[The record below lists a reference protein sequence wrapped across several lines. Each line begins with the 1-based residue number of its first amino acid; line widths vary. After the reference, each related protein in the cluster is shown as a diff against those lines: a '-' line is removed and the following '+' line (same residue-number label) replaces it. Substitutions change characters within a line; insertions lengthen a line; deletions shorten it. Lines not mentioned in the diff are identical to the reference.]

1 MNYLTAI
8 VALPLFL
15 AIFAAESALIFSKRG
30 RASLRR
36 AQKSGQRIVWAC
48 WVVSLLQMVSCFFW
62 FFGFVFSD
70 TENVLSE
77 AMKPDERMDCF
88 GLVGAEVLLSVFQW
102 IFSSVTFYQCL
113 LMASV
118 ASNVQKLGNKD
129 SGKLGTSSR
138 VCFGT
143 FVSALAVYTV
153 MAWFTAVNRRC
164 PQSDDIMIWFQHH
177 FYPVYLLLD
186 IASSLGTFFFA
197 RKILKFVNQSVVPT
211 NQNGKTS
218 TKMSSTTK
226 RLVALTKF
234 FSLQCMITIAGGV
247 FACSIF
253 LFQFSLDYEALSL
266 IACVF
271 CVLMY
276 ITYAL
281 RRVPMLAN
289 YLNFNLRRLEYQ
301 STTHSSVTAEGGKR
315 SKLSMTGSSATSPQQ
330 IQAAPLNLVRDH
342 LSTPDV

>member
-118 ASNVQKLGNKD
+118 ASNVQIGQQGLWKTWNQQPGVFRHFCVRTGRVHSDGVVHCSQSPLSTERRYHDLVPASLLSCVPAVGHCQLARYLLFCSQNPQICQSECGSDKPKRQD
-129 SGKLGTSSR
+129 FHEDVQHHQATGSAHQVFLSAMHDYYCWWR
-138 VCFGT
+138 VCVLYLPVSIQFG
-143 FVSALAVYTV
+143 L
-153 MAWFTAVNRRC
+153 
-164 PQSDDIMIWFQHH
+164 
-177 FYPVYLLLD
+177 
-186 IASSLGTFFFA
+186 
-197 RKILKFVNQSVVPT
+197 
-211 NQNGKTS
+211 
-218 TKMSSTTK
+218 
-226 RLVALTKF
+226 
-234 FSLQCMITIAGGV
+234 
-247 FACSIF
+247 
-253 LFQFSLDYEALSL
+253 
-266 IACVF
+266 
-271 CVLMY
+271 
-276 ITYAL
+276 
-281 RRVPMLAN
+281 
-289 YLNFNLRRLEYQ
+289 
-301 STTHSSVTAEGGKR
+301 
-315 SKLSMTGSSATSPQQ
+315 
-330 IQAAPLNLVRDH
+330 
-342 LSTPDV
+342 